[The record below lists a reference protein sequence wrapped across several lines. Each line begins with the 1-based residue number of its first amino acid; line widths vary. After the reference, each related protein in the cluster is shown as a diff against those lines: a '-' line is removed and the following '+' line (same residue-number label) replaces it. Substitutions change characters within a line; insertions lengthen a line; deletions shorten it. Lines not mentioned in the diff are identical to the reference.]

1 MVYKINICANRL
13 CLSFLAP
20 QAGSL
25 SSGISSLS
33 PGLRS
38 ESACWSGG
46 SYRRLQRA
54 SLQASGSYW
63 PFLWVYCHVLSLCLH
78 VAFSSV
84 SLCPKFPLLVRISV
98 KLHLGFTLNLCD
110 FLFTW
115 WHLQTPYFL
124 LRFCMNTSFE
134 ASLVAQ
140 MEKHLPAVWEM
151 WVRSLGRRIPWTEEL
166 GGLQSTGRKETDT
179 TSLSLSKPH

>member
-1 MVYKINICANRL
+1 MVYKINIYANRL

-78 VAFSSV
+78 VAFSSM

-124 LRFCMNTSFE
+124 LRFCMNTRWFLPRNMSSPSEFLDYFSFILLSSVFGWFPYIPFNHKYLPKSG
-134 ASLVAQ
+134 A
-140 MEKHLPAVWEM
+140 EKLNVTF
-151 WVRSLGRRIPWTEEL
+151 LNL
-166 GGLQSTGRKETDT
+166 
-179 TSLSLSKPH
+179 